1 LVRGLAKRRLVE
13 VGGSVLKKH
22 HRPTEDVVEE
32 VTGVEG
38 VADHK
43 TGESHT
49 THTVTKDLEGS
60 WSDVCCLWVDGSG
73 EVPKPRVQRQ

>member
-1 LVRGLAKRRLVE
+1 
-13 VGGSVLKKH
+13 
-22 HRPTEDVVEE
+22 VVEE
-32 VTGVEG
+32 VAGVEG

-60 WSDVCCLWVDGSG
+60 WSAVCCLWVDGSG